1 MAVTLQ
7 DEWPS
12 AATLEANAEMLLAE
26 SRNELAR
33 LEQEY
38 GFATSEVRSRIA
50 AGRLEQTAEV
60 CHWLLVDEVVQS
72 VTVGESA

>member
-7 DEWPS
+7 REWPS
-12 AATLEANAEMLLAE
+12 SAALEANAEMLLAQ

-50 AGRLEQTAEV
+50 TGRLEQTAEV
-60 CHWLLVDEVVQS
+60 CHWLLVEEVIQS
-72 VTVGESA
+72 VSVGQSA